1 MTEAEN
7 RAKRN
12 YRKKTKYISIEF
24 YPAEMD
30 LFEHLQKQEQ
40 KRTYIKNLIREDMNK
55 GDQN

>member
-1 MTEAEN
+1 MRESEN

-12 YRKKTKYISIEF
+12 YRKKTKSITIEF

-40 KRTYIKNLIREDMNK
+40 KRTYIKKLIREDMNK
-55 GDQN
+55 GDHN

>member
-7 RAKRN
+7 RAKAN
-12 YRKKTKYISIEF
+12 YRKKTKSITIEF

>member
-7 RAKRN
+7 RAKAN
-12 YRKKTKYISIEF
+12 YRKKTKSITIEF

-55 GDQN
+55 GDHN